1 MSRKACTGVVFVYF
15 PSRSRLILSSLA
27 LAAATNTTLYT
38 VPASTFAVVTVNLV
52 NRGASAA
59 NIRVAVASTATPS
72 DSEYIEYDVSLAA
85 KGVLER
91 TGIVMDAGKLLV
103 VRSSSVSV
111 NAVVYGIETTTA

>member
-1 MSRKACTGVVFVYF
+1 MATG
-15 PSRSRLILSSLA
+15 RLGVA
-27 LAAATNTTLYT
+27 DLAAATNTTLYT
-38 VPASTFAVVTVNLV
+38 VPASTFSVVTVNLV

-59 NIRVAVASTATPS
+59 NVRIAVASSATPA

-103 VRSSSVSV
+103 VRSSAVSV
-111 NAVVYGIETTTA
+111 NAVVYGIETATA